1 MPPFTRKPGLF
12 LGDQG
17 LVEVSEA
24 VGFPAT
30 LLSNETIVKYIV
42 PACTTVFAEGDIVI
56 RHNNAPPPGLREWFG
71 VDNLR
76 EGRFAAGLA
85 ELYWSPSTAVHE
97 PLDTLQR
104 ALAAG
109 LARGIVL
116 GEGPLPLD
124 GLKASLPPL
133 ARVEGE
139 DLVFGGVDGQPIYR
153 ERLTGP
159 VKYLLAIE
167 PGIRLMHVIDKQVE
181 LLARP
186 AFCFNFMCVFG
197 RPFASQFLAQYL
209 LLRAEQVSGIRGRG
223 AEMVDR
229 GFVIPAEG
237 DIAERL
243 NDFVRRDEEIGETHG
258 RVDLV
263 FQLGSR
269 LPLLTPPEAQEILRK
284 ALFLLR
290 PGGALLIGF
299 PATPQPPGH
308 ISRAE
313 LDRCALE
320 AGFTRSPRLSMGA
333 SLSSPG
339 LPVYSF
345 FQKADGRQ

>member
-1 MPPFTRKPGLF
+1 MSPFTGKKNLL

-17 LVEVSEA
+17 LVEVCRA
-24 VGFPAT
+24 VGFPAA

-42 PACTTVFAEGDIVI
+42 PGCAIVFAEGDVI
-56 RHNNAPPPGLREWFG
+56 IRYNNAPPPGLREWFG
-71 VDNLR
+71 EDDPL

-85 ELYWSPSTAVHE
+85 ELYLRPGAAVRG

-104 ALAAG
+104 ALSAH
-109 LARGIVL
+109 LARGIVH
-116 GEGPLPLD
+116 GEGPLPSE

-133 ARVEGE
+133 ARVDGK
-139 DLVFGGVDGQPIYR
+139 DLVFGGIDGQPTYR
-153 ERLTGP
+153 ERLAGP
-159 VKYLLAIE
+159 VKYLLAID
-167 PGIRLMHVIDKQVE
+167 PGIRLMHVIDEQVE

-186 AFCFNFMCVFG
+186 AFCFNFMCVCS

-209 LLRAEQVSGIRGRG
+209 FLRAQQVSGIRERG

-229 GFVIPAEG
+229 GFIIPAEG
-237 DIAERL
+237 DIAECLR
-243 NDFVRRDEEIGETHG
+243 NFVRRDREIGETHG
-258 RVDLV
+258 RVDVV

-269 LPLLTPPEAQEILRK
+269 LPRLTPPQAQEILRN
-284 ALFLLR
+284 AHFLLR

-299 PATPQPPGH
+299 PASPQPQDH

-313 LDRCALE
+313 LDRCALQ
-320 AGFTRSPRLSMGA
+320 AGFAGSSRLSVGA
-333 SLSSPG
+333 SLTSPR

-345 FQKADGRQ
+345 FRKA

>member
-1 MPPFTRKPGLF
+1 MSPFGGKNNLF

-17 LVEVSEA
+17 LVEVCQA
-24 VGFPAT
+24 VGFSAA

-42 PACTTVFAEGDIVI
+42 PACATVFAEGDIVT

-71 VDNLR
+71 EVDLL

-85 ELYWSPSTAVHE
+85 ELYWSPSAAVLG

-104 ALAAG
+104 ALSAL
-109 LARGIVL
+109 LARGLVL

-124 GLKASLPPL
+124 GLMASLPPL
-133 ARVEGE
+133 ARVDGK
-139 DLVFGGVDGQPIYR
+139 DLVFGGIDGQPSYR
-153 ERLTGP
+153 ERLTGH
-159 VKYLLAIE
+159 VKYLLAID
-167 PGIRLMHVIDKQVE
+167 PGIRLMHVIDEQVD

-186 AFCFNFMCVFG
+186 AFCFNFMCVCS

-209 LLRAEQVSGIRGRG
+209 LLRAQQVSGSRKRG
-223 AEMVDR
+223 AEMMER

-237 DIAERL
+237 DIAECLR
-243 NDFVRRDEEIGETHG
+243 NFVRRDKDIGQTHG
-258 RVDLV
+258 RVDV
-263 FQLGSR
+263 AFQLGSR
-269 LPLLTPPEAQEILRK
+269 LPRLTPPQAQEILRN
-284 ALFLLR
+284 AHFLLR

-313 LDRCALE
+313 LDRCALQ
-320 AGFTRSPRLSMGA
+320 AGFAGTPRLSVGASLTSPRLPA
-333 SLSSPG
+333 
-339 LPVYSF
+339 YSF
-345 FQKADGRQ
+345 FLKA